1 MKFAFFVKYLRNSDH
16 KCECPS
22 FFVCFLPS
30 FFPFSPSNPPSSS
43 LFLSFSLSPFLFL
56 LSFLP
61 FFLTI
66 SLWIIWNKFS
76 QNVVS
81 FIENSSYVA
90 RGWLFAEILSLT
102 QDIGMIR
109 CWNTKIIGPLVC
121 KMMFLFYSHR
131 VYELPKLVITTKIWN
146 TVNFQNV
153 QKFRVQTEVE
163 PITMKSAFFIVKFPK
178 F

>member
-1 MKFAFFVKYLRNSDH
+1 MWL
-16 KCECPS
+16 S
-22 FFVCFLPS
+22 FLFCFLPS

-43 LFLSFSLSPFLFL
+43 LFLSVSPPFSCFF
-56 LSFLP
+56 P
-61 FFLTI
+61 FFLMI

-109 CWNTKIIGPLVC
+109 FWNSKIIGSLVVW

-153 QKFRVQTEVE
+153 KKFRVQTEVE
-163 PITMKSAFFIVKFPK
+163 PITMKTALFIVKFPK